1 VVGSSTSASPSM
13 NHQQQHLLPPS
24 EDNNYGYSDPHRT
37 PSPTF
42 NNEEGHF
49 RRGPSTP
56 GVRISRMLMGKP
68 GGPPPPPGPP
78 RTYFIPVSVYR
89 HKLRYSTRTTT
100 ITSSFDSSIC
110 SAGITFTAV
119 FFSLTTTSCWSEPA
133 CSTKGINDKY

>member
-1 VVGSSTSASPSM
+1 MEDDTTNRRSVLSALGVPRRSRSRGSTSMSHIYAVEGHEADVVGSSTSASPSM
-13 NHQQQHLLPPS
+13 NHQQQHLLPPPN

-78 RTYFIPVSVYR
+78 RT
-89 HKLRYSTRTTT
+89 
-100 ITSSFDSSIC
+100 
-110 SAGITFTAV
+110 
-119 FFSLTTTSCWSEPA
+119 
-133 CSTKGINDKY
+133 

>member
-1 VVGSSTSASPSM
+1 VYQGVLVLGEVSVSLTNTEGDEADVVGSSTSASPSM
-13 NHQQQHLLPPS
+13 NHQQQHLLPPAN

-42 NNEEGHF
+42 NDHEEGHF

-78 RTYFIPVSVYR
+78 RTYFT
-89 HKLRYSTRTTT
+89 L
-100 ITSSFDSSIC
+100 
-110 SAGITFTAV
+110 
-119 FFSLTTTSCWSEPA
+119 L
-133 CSTKGINDKY
+133 

>member
-1 VVGSSTSASPSM
+1 MEDDTTNRRPVLSALGVPRRSRSRGSISESAYHPSTGGDEADVIGSSTSASPSM
-13 NHQQQHLLPPS
+13 NHQQQHLLPPAN

-42 NNEEGHF
+42 NDHEEGHF

-78 RTYFIPVSVYR
+78 RTYP
-89 HKLRYSTRTTT
+89 HT
-100 ITSSFDSSIC
+100 
-110 SAGITFTAV
+110 
-119 FFSLTTTSCWSEPA
+119 
-133 CSTKGINDKY
+133 

>member
-1 VVGSSTSASPSM
+1 MEDDTTSRRSVLSALGVPRRSRSRGSNSKSQLFDPEEDKADEVGSSTSASPSM

-78 RTYFIPVSVYR
+78 RT
-89 HKLRYSTRTTT
+89 
-100 ITSSFDSSIC
+100 SF
-110 SAGITFTAV
+110 TLF
-119 FFSLTTTSCWSEPA
+119 
-133 CSTKGINDKY
+133 

>member
-1 VVGSSTSASPSM
+1 MRETRLKADVVGSSTSASPSM
-13 NHQQQHLLPPS
+13 NHQQQHLLPPAN
-24 EDNNYGYSDPHRT
+24 EDSNYGYSDPHQT

-78 RTYFIPVSVYR
+78 RTYFT
-89 HKLRYSTRTTT
+89 L
-100 ITSSFDSSIC
+100 
-110 SAGITFTAV
+110 
-119 FFSLTTTSCWSEPA
+119 L
-133 CSTKGINDKY
+133 